1 MLAARRLRVLVPGRR
16 LPRRLAGCRAHVATE
31 CGSPHR
37 AAPAARPTYA
47 RAVTGPGDAD
57 ERLRQAMWAASL
69 QETFFPW
76 GAGRRR
82 DLPTPA
88 VSAARCG
95 SRLATAA
102 LCPGMRAHR
111 PPRACCG

>member
-16 LPRRLAGCRAHVATE
+16 LPRRLARCRAHVATE

-57 ERLRQAMWAASL
+57 GRLRQAMWAARM
-69 QETFFPW
+69 QETFLPCAA
-76 GAGRRR
+76 GGRR
-82 DLPTPA
+82 DWPTPA
-88 VSAARCG
+88 VSVAHCG

-102 LCPGMRAHR
+102 PRPGMRAHR
-111 PPRACCG
+111 PPRP